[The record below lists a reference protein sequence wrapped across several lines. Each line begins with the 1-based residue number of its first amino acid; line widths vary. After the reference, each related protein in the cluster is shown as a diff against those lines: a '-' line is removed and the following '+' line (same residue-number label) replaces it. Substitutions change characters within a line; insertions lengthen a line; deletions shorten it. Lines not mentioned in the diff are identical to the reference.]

1 MKVLIIG
8 SSGLLGKKL
17 YYYLKKKKIDVHH
30 NGLNKKKFNLN
41 TINNVGKLLKK
52 KPDLIINAAAIT
64 NIDQCEKSY
73 IKTKLINTDLIK
85 KLFVLKKKLNLHFK
99 LIFFSTDQ
107 LYDSNKLSTEN
118 DNIKIN
124 NKYSKQKYLAENICS
139 KNNSIVFRTNFFGKS
154 FSKNSFTDW
163 VYNSFTHNEKF
174 FLFDDIIFNPLR
186 INTICRIIHKIII
199 TNKYNYSGL
208 YNLGSKGKISKSEF
222 AILFAK
228 KIKIFNYNFE
238 RCNSSIILKTKR
250 SKNMSMNVNKFIK
263 TFKIKLP
270 KVIDEIKSECM
281 YYK

>member
-8 SSGLLGKKL
+8 SSGLLGRKL
-17 YYYLKKKKIDVHH
+17 YNYLKKKKIDVHH
-30 NGLNKKKFNLN
+30 NGLNKRKLNLN
-41 TINNVGKLLKK
+41 TINNVGKLLKIN
-52 KPDLIINAAAIT
+52 PDIIINAAAIT
-64 NIDQCEKSY
+64 NIDECEKSY

-85 KLFVLKKKLNLHFK
+85 KLFTIKNKHNLNFK

-107 LYDSNKLSTEN
+107 LYDSKKLSREN
-118 DNIKIN
+118 DKIKIN
-124 NKYSKQKYLAENICS
+124 NKYSKQKYLAEDICL
-139 KNNSIVFRTNFFGKS
+139 KNNSIIFRTNFFGRS

-163 VYNSFTHNEKF
+163 VYSSFTNNKKF

-186 INTICRIIHKIII
+186 IDTICRIIHKIIVK
-199 TNKYNYSGL
+199 NKYNFSGL
-208 YNLGSKGKISKSEF
+208 YNLGSRGKISKSEF

-238 RCNSSIILKTKR
+238 RCNSNIILKIKR
-250 SKNMSMNVNKFIK
+250 SKNMSMNVNKFIQ

-270 KVIDEIKSECM
+270 KVSDEIKSESM

>member
-30 NGLNKKKFNLN
+30 NGLNKKKLNLN
-41 TINNVGKLLKK
+41 TINNVGKLLKIN
-52 KPDLIINAAAIT
+52 PDLIINAAAIT
-64 NIDQCEKSY
+64 NIDECEKSY

-85 KLFVLKKKLNLHFK
+85 KLFVIKNKLNLNFK

-107 LYDSNKLSTEN
+107 LYDSKKLSREN
-118 DNIKIN
+118 DKIKIN

-163 VYNSFTHNEKF
+163 VYNSFINNKKF

-186 INTICRIIHKIII
+186 IDTICRIIYKIII
-199 TNKYNYSGL
+199 TNKYNYSGI

-238 RCNSSIILKTKR
+238 RCNSNIILKTKR
-250 SKNMSMNVNKFIK
+250 SKNMSMNVNKFIQ

-270 KVIDEIKSECM
+270 KVSDEIKSESM